1 MAEEIL
7 ETSLKH
13 SAPTSTKEYI
23 PSPPHVRGGYFLIG
37 TTSPE
42 ELFISEDF
50 EEDQQMVGDT
60 VKEFCIK
67 EIQDPFFQRGRE
79 LVVTNEADKAEMV
92 AILKRA
98 GDLGLCGVSIPE
110 AYGGMGL
117 DFKTNTL
124 ISYNL
129 SHGFSFAT
137 TLGAQTSIGCLPLV
151 YYGTEAQKQQYLP
164 KIASAEFIA
173 AYALTEP
180 NAGSDANSGKAK
192 ATLSKDG
199 KHYILNGQKIWITNG
214 GVADVYT
221 VFAKIEDDEKLSAFI
236 VERSYEGFSIGA
248 EEKKFGIKGSST
260 VPIFF
265 DNCKIPVENL
275 LGERQGGF
283 KMALTIL
290 NGGRIK
296 AGTGA
301 IGGAMNALDRAVKYG
316 KERKQFNVP
325 ITSFGAIQYKIGDI
339 AMRIFA
345 NQAACF
351 RTADMIDQKRVSLKS
366 NGVSDGESKIKAI
379 SEFAIEASIV
389 KVKGSELVCYAID
402 EAIQIHGGM
411 GYAVETGLGMGYRDA
426 RITKIYEGTND
437 INSML
442 AVGELSKRGLV
453 TKELDLV
460 GAGKKIPRFIAQQ
473 MNPFRSKSNEQEQER
488 IVQGIKNTFLYVS
501 GMAGKKLK
509 KKLVEEQEIILNL
522 STILQEAYVGESA
535 LLKVQKLT
543 KDAQSDKRKLVIQ
556 EQMVQLYLYEAL
568 AKVRKAAIEAVASF
582 ATGRAR
588 KRHVKMIQR
597 MLKPYEVNPKELRRN
612 IAQAVIDRGGY
623 EL

>member
-1 MAEEIL
+1 M
-7 ETSLKH
+7 
-13 SAPTSTKEYI
+13 
-23 PSPPHVRGGYFLIG
+23 
-37 TTSPE
+37 
-42 ELFISEDF
+42 
-50 EEDQQMVGDT
+50 
-60 VKEFCIK
+60 
-67 EIQDPFFQRGRE
+67 
-79 LVVTNEADKAEMV
+79 VTNDADKAEMV

-110 AYGGMGL
+110 EYGGMDL

-129 SHGFSFAT
+129 SNGFSFAT
-137 TLGAQTSIGCLPLV
+137 TLGAQVSIGCLPLV
-151 YYGTEAQKQQYLP
+151 YYGTAAQKKQYLP
-164 KIASAEFIA
+164 KIASAEYIA

-180 NAGSDANSGKAK
+180 SAGSDANSGKAK
-192 ATLSKDG
+192 AILSEDG

-214 GVADVYT
+214 GIADVYT
-221 VFAKIEDDEKLSAFI
+221 VFAKIEEDEKLSAFI
-236 VERSYEGFSIGA
+236 VERTYEGFSVGA

-316 KERKQFNVP
+316 NERKQFKVP
-325 ITSFGAIQYKIGDI
+325 ITTFGAIQYKIGDI

-345 NQAACF
+345 TQAACF
-351 RTADMIDQKRVSLKS
+351 RTADLIDQKKAALKS
-366 NGVSDGESKIKAI
+366 DGLAEGLCKIKAI

-389 KVKGSELVCYAID
+389 KVAGSELVCYAID

-460 GAGKKIPRFIAQQ
+460 GAGKKIPLFIAQQ
-473 MNPFRSKSNEQEQER
+473 MNPFRSKSSEKEQQR
-488 IVQGIKNTFLYVS
+488 IVQGLKNTFLYVS

-509 KKLVEEQEIILNL
+509 KKLVDEQEIILNL

-535 LLKVQKLT
+535 LLKVQKLA
-543 KDAQSDKRKLVIQ
+543 KAFNSDKKKLLVQ

-568 AKVRKAAIEAVASF
+568 EKARKAALEAVASF
-582 ATGRAR
+582 ATGRER
-588 KRHVKMIQR
+588 KRH
-597 MLKPYEVNPKELRRN
+597 
-612 IAQAVIDRGGY
+612 
-623 EL
+623 

>member
-1 MAEEIL
+1 MAEEIV

-13 SAPTSTKEYI
+13 STKRNIKEQ
-23 PSPPHVRGGYFLIG
+23 PPCPAHIKGGYFLIG
-37 TTSPE
+37 TTQAE
-42 ELFISEDF
+42 DLFISEDF
-50 EEDQQMVGDT
+50 EEDQQLVGDT
-60 VKEFCIK
+60 VREFCIK

-92 AILKRA
+92 SILKKA

-110 AYGGMGL
+110 VYGGMGL

-151 YYGTEAQKQQYLP
+151 YYGTEAQKQKYLP
-164 KIASAEFIA
+164 KIASAEYIA

-180 NAGSDANSGKAK
+180 SAGSDANSGKAK
-192 ATLSKDG
+192 AILSEDG

-214 GVADVYT
+214 GIADVYT

-236 VERSYEGFSIGA
+236 VERSYEGFSVGA

-265 DNCKIPVENL
+265 DNCKVPVENL

-301 IGGAMNALDRAVKYG
+301 IGGAMNALDRAVKFG

-325 ITSFGAIQYKIGDI
+325 ITTFGAIQYKIGDI

-351 RTADMIDQKRVSLKS
+351 RTADMIDQKRASLKN
-366 NGVSDGESKIKAI
+366 NGLSDGESKIKAI

-389 KVKGSELVCYAID
+389 KVTGSELVCYAID

-473 MNPFRSKSNEQEQER
+473 MNPFRSKSKEKEQER

-509 KKLVEEQEIILNL
+509 KKLVEEQEIILSL
-522 STILQEAYVGESA
+522 STILQEAYIGESA
-535 LLKVQKLT
+535 LLKVQRLA
-543 KDAQSDKRKLVIQ
+543 KDHQANKKKLVIQ

-568 AKVRKAAIEAVASF
+568 AKVRKAAVEAIASF

-588 KRHVKMIQR
+588 QRHTKMVQR

-612 IAQAVIDRGGY
+612 IAQAVIERGGY